1 VVSPVWIAIGVL
13 SVVVFFQW
21 LQLQKIRPAS
31 PPFSGRQPMRKSQED
46 TENTRNIFQ
55 ITSPV
60 RIRGMV
66 VRNRI
71 TIEGEADENLAILL
85 LHGDRLL
92 AVTRP
97 SGGKFVFEDVPI
109 NRGQNCLTVKAMSPD
124 GEVIALEE
132 LTFRYNLPA
141 FSHLVRP
148 FYRGS
153 LRKKVLALTFDGGSE
168 NNVSAEILDILRQAG
183 IRCTF
188 FLTGKFV
195 ERYPQTVR
203 QIVEEGHEV
212 GNHTYS
218 HPHLTEYAASGRQVT
233 KTGVDREF
241 VQSQLKK
248 MEEVFRELT
257 GRDVVRLWR
266 PPFGEHNREIRSWAA
281 ELGYRTVG
289 WTVESQNGENFDTRD
304 WVADPE
310 SENYLSAEEIRDMI
324 LKAADA
330 VPNGL
335 NGAIILMHLGSH
347 RSSDFPHRKLPEI
360 IEKLRKRGYRF
371 VTVSELINDY

>member
-1 VVSPVWIAIGVL
+1 
-13 SVVVFFQW
+13 
-21 LQLQKIRPAS
+21 
-31 PPFSGRQPMRKSQED
+31 
-46 TENTRNIFQ
+46 
-55 ITSPV
+55 
-60 RIRGMV
+60 
-66 VRNRI
+66 
-71 TIEGEADENLAILL
+71 
-85 LHGDRLL
+85 
-92 AVTRP
+92 
-97 SGGKFVFEDVPI
+97 
-109 NRGQNCLTVKAMSPD
+109 
-124 GEVIALEE
+124 
-132 LTFRYNLPA
+132 
-141 FSHLVRP
+141 
-148 FYRGS
+148 
-153 LRKKVLALTFDGGSE
+153 
-168 NNVSAEILDILRQAG
+168 
-183 IRCTF
+183 
-188 FLTGKFV
+188 
-195 ERYPQTVR
+195 
-203 QIVEEGHEV
+203 
-212 GNHTYS
+212 
-218 HPHLTEYAASGRQVT
+218 
-233 KTGVDREF
+233 
-241 VQSQLKK
+241 